1 MSVTGEKKD
10 KENLSLLG
18 SRGGVYTFSTQD
30 EAPSSVGR
38 SVGLLEGSGRCGNT
52 EREAGQLKPEA

>member
-10 KENLSLLG
+10 KKNLSLLG

-38 SVGLLEGSGRCGNT
+38 LVGLLEGRGRCGNT
-52 EREAGQLKPEA
+52 EGERAS